1 MEFKSLRSVE
11 CKELRRVAFTFPGI
25 DNHAHSLLRA
35 ENRDDLIYEGLI
47 SEAEGDAL
55 KDAVQTLAAYRAT
68 RQLAELFGLPRDASW
83 EDVKSKRSEYEY
95 LDLCKLSFR
104 PTGIQCILIDDGL
117 TAPVAPSSCSTL
129 YDIPWHN
136 QFTSSPSR
144 RIVRIEFFAEV
155 SIAAFSVRGFAQDPD
170 VICSGYT

>member
-1 MEFKSLRSVE
+1 MLTSSDPTWNKYKSLRSVE
-11 CKELRRVAFTFPGI
+11 CKELRRVAFTFPAI

-35 ENRDDLIYEGLI
+35 ESRGDPLYEGLI
-47 SEAEGDAL
+47 SEAEDDAL

-68 RQLAELFGLPRDASW
+68 RQLAELFGLPKDSSW
-83 EDVKSKRSEYEY
+83 EDVKAKRSEYDY

-117 TAPVAPSSCSTL
+117 NPRSKL
-129 YDIPWHN
+129 YDIPRHN

-144 RIVRIEFFAEV
+144 HIVRMKLL
-155 SIAAFSVRGFAQDPD
+155 PK
-170 VICSGYT
+170 